1 MSKMTISDGFLSE
14 DPPIVIDFGSHST
27 RAGFSHES
35 TPSLNFRSLVG
46 KKNES
51 GAMIKVV
58 GDPNLTTSMSP
69 FYADVPQNFPLV
81 EGILDHVFS
90 SLRCAG
96 GSIQNSVLITEP
108 VCCLTDSRKAMC
120 QLMYECYGVP
130 NLNFGTD
137 ALFSYMYSARKNPL
151 SYSKTALILRSGFS
165 KTHALVVLD
174 GKFDPSHTMRLDLG
188 GNHSADFLHKVLNLS
203 YPNLKVTY
211 SLANFLKEKYCYV
224 AADYLQELRSWKTS
238 LSTKVNDND
247 MNVDRKV
254 PVSHFIAKV
263 PGQQKAKT
271 GSTPNSTPT
280 PESELIKLERQERM
294 KNMQAI
300 KKQNKLQTMQETKAY
315 VEQLLVLKETDY
327 EEYEASLIRDD
338 TTEQDIIKQLKEANM
353 YLAKQNGE
361 KMEVE
366 KKVQDFSLIH
376 VDNSLLTEDERKE
389 KKKQSFLRGQ
399 LEFRQR
405 QQKEKE
411 EQRLKEESEDKLIR
425 DEIEKDPQAWY
436 LKIIAQ
442 KQELELVVAKK
453 KPSTN
458 LSRRQSQQNSIA
470 RMRAFAE
477 VDERDDA
484 DFGRNDADWKTYID
498 WGNNKVKTQE
508 EVQVA
513 ALDTLLEKYWHLIG
527 ANVQGSASTYEE
539 AVDNQIQMS
548 VSLIRTP
555 EIIFQP
561 SLIGNEQMGLSEILQ
576 TLLSRIS
583 PEVSSD
589 LIKNIYLSGGN
600 MAYSGMKERLIREL
614 TEISPL
620 NSTISISTPEDFILD
635 PWKGA
640 ALYVNENQFKNSHSI
655 EKYFECGVDYLIEN
669 NRFFSANLSDNG
681 I

>member
-1 MSKMTISDGFLSE
+1 MSISDGFLNE
-14 DPPIVIDFGSHST
+14 EPPIVIDFGSHST
-27 RAGFSHES
+27 RAGFSNEP

-46 KKNES
+46 KKNDF
-51 GAMIKVV
+51 GAVMKVV

-69 FYADVPQNFPLV
+69 FYFDVPQNFPLI

-90 SLRCAG
+90 SLRCTG
-96 GSIQNSVLITEP
+96 SSIQNSVLITEP

-137 ALFSYMYSARKNPL
+137 ALFSYMYSARKNPGL
-151 SYSKTALILRSGFS
+151 YSNTSLILRSGFT

-174 GKFDPSHTMRLDLG
+174 GKFDPSHTMRIDLG
-188 GNHSADFLHKVLNLS
+188 GNNSTDFLLKVLNLS
-203 YPNLKVTY
+203 YPNLKVSY
-211 SLANFLKEKYCYV
+211 PLSNFLKEKHCYV
-224 AADYLQELRSWKTS
+224 ATDYSQELKVWKTS
-238 LSTKVNDND
+238 LSSKIDEND
-247 MNVDRKV
+247 MNVDKKV
-254 PVSHFIAKV
+254 PISHFLPKTS
-263 PGQQKAKT
+263 GQQKSKT
-271 GSTPNSTPT
+271 GTPNATPT

-294 KNMQAI
+294 KQMQAT
-300 KKQNKLQTMQETKAY
+300 KKQKKIESMQEVKAY
-315 VEQLLVLKETDY
+315 IEELLALKESDF
-327 EEYEASLIRDD
+327 EEYEDALIRDE
-338 TTEQDIIKQLKEANM
+338 TTEQDLLRQLKEANT
-353 YLAKQNGE
+353 YFAKQNGE
-361 KMEVE
+361 KMDVE

-376 VDNSLLTEDERKE
+376 VDNALLNEDERKE
-389 KKKQSFLRGQ
+389 KKKQAFAHGQ
-399 LEFRQR
+399 MEFRQR

-411 EQRLKEESEDKLIR
+411 EQRIKEEAEDKLIR
-425 DEIEKDPQAWY
+425 EEIEKDPQAWY

-442 KQELELVVAKK
+442 KQELELIIAKK

-458 LSRRQSQQNSIA
+458 LSRRQSQQNSMA
-470 RMRAFAE
+470 RMKAFAE

-484 DFGRNDADWKTYID
+484 DFGRNDNDWKTYLD
-498 WGNNKVKTQE
+498 WGSDKIKSHE
-508 EVQVA
+508 EVQLTN
-513 ALDTLLEKYWHLIG
+513 LDVLLEKYWHLIG
-527 ANVQGSASTYEE
+527 ANVQGSASTYVE

-561 SLIGNEQMGLSEILQ
+561 SLIGNDQMGLGEILQ

-583 PEVSSD
+583 PDASRE
-589 LIKNIYLSGGN
+589 LIKHIYLSGGN

-614 TEISPL
+614 TEISPM

-640 ALYVNENQFKNSHSI
+640 ALYTSENQFNSSLHSI
-655 EKYFECGVDYLIEN
+655 EKYYECGVDYLIEN
-669 NRFFSANLSDNG
+669 NRFFSSNLSGHG